1 MDAIVVRPFQAA
13 DLPIIIQ
20 LFKEA
25 VSSINKRHYSSEQI
39 ATWIDIDP
47 VHWQVKLAHH
57 VSFVAEINSMIVGFA
72 DMTSD
77 GYLDHLYIHKDYQ
90 ARFVSLCLLKAIE
103 KVARQLGLLKI
114 VTDCSITAK
123 IPAERVG
130 FKVIKEQIVEKKGV
144 QFITYHMEKL
154 L

>member
-1 MDAIVVRPFQAA
+1 LDAIVIRPFQAA

-20 LFKEA
+20 LFQEA
-25 VSSINKRHYSSEQI
+25 VSAINKRHYSSEQI
-39 ATWIDIDP
+39 GTWIDIDP
-47 VHWQVKLAHH
+47 VRWQATLSNHI
-57 VSFVAEINSMIVGFA
+57 SFVAEINSMIVGFV

-90 ARFVSLCLLKAIE
+90 ARFVSLHLLKAVE
-103 KVARQLGLLKI
+103 KIARQLGLGKI
-114 VTDCSITAK
+114 TTDCSVTAK
-123 IPAERVG
+123 VPAERAG
-130 FKVIKEQIVEKKGV
+130 FKVIKEQVVEKKRV